1 MFFQIKEGM
10 KEVVTAS
17 QPQQEQKQIS
27 LYNIFS
33 AFFKMGMTAFGPAMA
48 AEAKKNIVKR
58 KHWLNEQEFL
68 NGLALA
74 QFIPGATF
82 VTLTIFMGYRMR
94 RLAGAVASFT
104 GFILPPTALMILL
117 SYLYFTYSN
126 LALVA
131 TAFRGLNAIV
141 VALIANAILDLGRS
155 AIKDWQTLLV
165 AVVSLA
171 VAWFNQNVFLIIL
184 FAALFSIL
192 VYMPWKKEPPVKM
205 TPVSGEVFPW
215 REIAVVLAVVVG
227 IAGLSALYPVLLQLE
242 NAFFWIGFLV
252 FGNGFTMIP
261 MIQQQVVNVHHW
273 LNLDQFTAGI
283 ALGQITPG
291 PILITATFIGY
302 KVAGVLGAI
311 VATVSIFYHCFVMI
325 IPVMPIYAKIKDN
338 LWVKAIFKGLVASF
352 IGLMVVVVIGMGRN
366 SLTDYTTASLSIVAL
381 AVLRLTKVDVLLVVT
396 GGTAIFL
403 VLAKLFGI

>member
-1 MFFQIKEGM
+1 MVYKLRGH
-10 KEVVTAS
+10 KEVTAFS
-17 QPQQEQKQIS
+17 QSQKKQIS
-27 LYNIFS
+27 LQEIFW
-33 AFFKMGMTAFGPAMA
+33 AFFKMGLTAFGPTMA

-58 KHWLNEQEFL
+58 KQWLNEQEFL

-82 VTLTIFMGYRMR
+82 VTLTIFMGYRLR

-104 GFILPPTALMILL
+104 GFLLPPTALMILL
-117 SYLYFTYSN
+117 SYLYFSYSN
-126 LALVA
+126 LPLVA
-131 TAFRGLNAIV
+131 IAFRGLEAIV
-141 VALIANAILDLGRS
+141 VALIVNAIVDLGRS
-155 AIKDWQTLLV
+155 AIKDWQTLFV
-165 AVVSLA
+165 AVVSLTIA
-171 VAWFNQNVFLIIL
+171 CFNQNVFLIIL
-184 FAALFSIL
+184 LAAFLSIIVFS
-192 VYMPWKKEPPVKM
+192 PWKREPSVKRAEIAE
-205 TPVSGEVFPW
+205 GVFHW
-215 REIAVVLAVVVG
+215 REIAIVLAVAIGIVG
-227 IAGLSALYPVLLQLE
+227 ISALYPVLLQLE

-311 VATVSIFYHCFVMI
+311 VATLAIFYHCFVMI

-338 LWVKAIFKGLVASF
+338 PWVKAIFKGLVASF
-352 IGLMVVVVIGMGRN
+352 VGLMVVVAIGMGRN
-366 SLTDYTTASLSIVAL
+366 SLTDYTTTVLSVAAL
-381 AVLRLTKVDVLLVVT
+381 AVLRLTKIDVLWVVF
-396 GGTAIFL
+396 GGTSIFL
-403 VLAKLFGI
+403 LLAKVFGL

>member
-1 MFFQIKEGM
+1 M
-10 KEVVTAS
+10 TAFS
-17 QPQQEQKQIS
+17 QSQKKQIS
-27 LYNIFS
+27 LQEIFW
-33 AFFKMGMTAFGPAMA
+33 AFFKMGLTAFGPTMA

-58 KHWLNEQEFL
+58 KQWLNEQEFL

-82 VTLTIFMGYRMR
+82 VTLTIFMGYRLR

-104 GFILPPTALMILL
+104 GFLLPPTALMILL
-117 SYLYFTYSN
+117 SYLYFSYSN
-126 LALVA
+126 LPLVA
-131 TAFRGLNAIV
+131 IAFRGLEAIV
-141 VALIANAILDLGRS
+141 VALIVNAIVDLGRS
-155 AIKDWQTLLV
+155 AIKDWQTLFV
-165 AVVSLA
+165 AVVSLTIA
-171 VAWFNQNVFLIIL
+171 CFNQNVFLIIL
-184 FAALFSIL
+184 LAAFLSIIVFS
-192 VYMPWKKEPPVKM
+192 PWKREPSVKRAEIAE
-205 TPVSGEVFPW
+205 GVFHW
-215 REIAVVLAVVVG
+215 REIAIVLAVAIGIVG
-227 IAGLSALYPVLLQLE
+227 ISALYPVLLQLE

-311 VATVSIFYHCFVMI
+311 VATLAIFYHCFVMI

-338 LWVKAIFKGLVASF
+338 PWVKAIFKGLVASF
-352 IGLMVVVVIGMGRN
+352 VGLMVVVAIGMGRN
-366 SLTDYTTASLSIVAL
+366 SLTDYTTTVLSVAAL
-381 AVLRLTKVDVLLVVT
+381 AVLRLTKIDVLWVVF
-396 GGTAIFL
+396 GGTSIFL
-403 VLAKLFGI
+403 LLAKVFGL

>member
-1 MFFQIKEGM
+1 M
-10 KEVVTAS
+10 KEVATATQS
-17 QPQQEQKQIS
+17 QQEQNQIS
-27 LYNIFS
+27 LFHIFS
-33 AFFKMGMTAFGPAMA
+33 AFFKMGLTAFGPALA

-58 KHWLNEQEFL
+58 KKWLNEQEFL

-104 GFILPPTALMILL
+104 GFILPPAALMILL

-141 VALIANAILDLGRS
+141 VALIVNAILDLGRS
-155 AIKDWQTLLV
+155 AIKDWQSLLV
-165 AVVSLA
+165 AAASLA
-171 VAWFNQNVFLIIL
+171 VAWFNQSVFLIIL
-184 FAALFSIL
+184 FAAVLSII
-192 VYMPWKKEPPVKM
+192 VYLPWKKEPPVKSA
-205 TPVSGEVFPW
+205 PVSSEVFPW
-215 REIAVVLAVVVG
+215 REIAIILAVAVG

-291 PILITATFIGY
+291 PILITAAFIGY

-311 VATVSIFYHCFVMI
+311 VATLAIFYHCFVMI
-325 IPVMPIYAKIKDN
+325 IPIMPIYAKIKDN
-338 LWVKAIFKGLVASF
+338 PWVKAIFKGLVASF

-366 SLTDYTTASLSIVAL
+366 SLTDYATASLSIVAL
-381 AVLRLTKVDVLLVVT
+381 AVLRLTKVDVLLVVL
-396 GGTAIFL
+396 GGTGIFL
-403 VLAKLFGI
+403 LLAKVFGF

>member
-1 MFFQIKEGM
+1 M
-10 KEVVTAS
+10 VTAS

>member
-1 MFFQIKEGM
+1 MA
-10 KEVVTAS
+10 TAS
-17 QPQQEQKQIS
+17 QSQQEQRQIS

-33 AFFKMGMTAFGPAMA
+33 AFFKMGITAFGPAMA
-48 AEAKKNIVKR
+48 AEAKKNIIKR

-141 VALIANAILDLGRS
+141 VALIVNAILDLGCS

-165 AVVSLA
+165 AVASLA

-184 FAALFSIL
+184 FAALLSII
-192 VYMPWKKEPPVKM
+192 VYLPWKKEPPVKM
-205 TPVSGEVFPW
+205 PPVSSEVFPW
-215 REIAVVLAVVVG
+215 REIAVVLAVAVG

-311 VATVSIFYHCFVMI
+311 VATVAIFYHCFVMI
-325 IPVMPIYAKIKDN
+325 IPVMPIYAKVKDN
-338 LWVKAIFKGLVASF
+338 PWVKAIFKGLVASF

-381 AVLRLTKVDVLLVVT
+381 AVLRLIKIDVLLVVT
-396 GGTAIFL
+396 GGTGIFL
-403 VLAKLFGI
+403 LLAKVFGL

>member
-1 MFFQIKEGM
+1 MAT
-10 KEVVTAS
+10 VT
-17 QPQQEQKQIS
+17 QTQRKQIS
-27 LYNIFS
+27 LQAIFW
-33 AFFKMGMTAFGPAMA
+33 AFFKMGLTAFGPAMA

-58 KHWLNEQEFL
+58 KQWLNEQEFL

-141 VALIANAILDLGRS
+141 VALIVNAILDLGRS
-155 AIKDWQTLLV
+155 AIKDWQSLLV
-165 AVVSLA
+165 AAASLA

-184 FAALFSIL
+184 FAALLSII
-192 VYMPWKKEPPVKM
+192 VYLPWKKEPPVKR
-205 TPVSGEVFPW
+205 TPVSGEIFPW
-215 REIAVVLAVVVG
+215 REIAVVLIVAVG

-261 MIQQQVVNVHHW
+261 MIQHQVVNVHHW

-311 VATVSIFYHCFVMI
+311 VATLAIFYHCFVMI
-325 IPVMPIYAKIKDN
+325 IPIMPIYAKIKDN
-338 LWVKAIFKGLVASF
+338 PWVKAIFKGLVASF

-381 AVLRLTKVDVLLVVT
+381 AVLRLTKVDVLLVVM
-396 GGTAIFL
+396 GGTGIFL
-403 VLAKLFGI
+403 LLAKVFGL

>member
-1 MFFQIKEGM
+1 MATVSK
-10 KEVVTAS
+10 S
-17 QPQQEQKQIS
+17 QKKQIS
-27 LYNIFS
+27 LQDIFWV
-33 AFFKMGMTAFGPAMA
+33 FFKMGLTAFGPTMA

-58 KHWLNEQEFL
+58 KQWLNEQEFL

-82 VTLTIFMGYRMR
+82 VTLTIFIGYRIR

-126 LALVA
+126 LPLVA
-131 TAFRGLNAIV
+131 TAFRGLEAIV
-141 VALIANAILDLGRS
+141 VALIVNAIFDLGRS

-165 AVVSLA
+165 AVASLA

-184 FAALFSIL
+184 LAALLSII
-192 VYMPWKKEPPVKM
+192 VFVPWKKEPPDKRDALAD
-205 TPVSGEVFPW
+205 EVFPW
-215 REIAVVLAVVVG
+215 REIAIVLAVAVG

-273 LNLDQFTAGI
+273 LSLDQFTAGI

-311 VATVSIFYHCFVMI
+311 VATVAIFYHCFVMI
-325 IPVMPIYAKIKDN
+325 IPVMPIYSKIKDN
-338 LWVKAIFKGLVASF
+338 PWVKAIFKGLVASF
-352 IGLMVVVVIGMGRN
+352 IGLMVVVAIGMGRN
-366 SLTDYTTASLSIVAL
+366 SLTDYTTTALSVAAL
-381 AVLRLTKVDVLLVVT
+381 AMLRLTKIDVLWVVL
-396 GGTAIFL
+396 GGTGLFL
-403 VLAKLFGI
+403 LLLTVFGL

>member
-1 MFFQIKEGM
+1 
-10 KEVVTAS
+10 
-17 QPQQEQKQIS
+17 
-27 LYNIFS
+27 
-33 AFFKMGMTAFGPAMA
+33 MGLTAFGPTMA

-58 KHWLNEQEFL
+58 KQWLNEQEFL

-82 VTLTIFMGYRMR
+82 VTLTIFMGYRLR

-104 GFILPPTALMILL
+104 GFLLPPTALMILL
-117 SYLYFTYSN
+117 SYLYFSYSN
-126 LALVA
+126 LPLVA
-131 TAFRGLNAIV
+131 IAFRGLEAIV
-141 VALIANAILDLGRS
+141 VALIVNAIVDLGRS
-155 AIKDWQTLLV
+155 AIKDWQTLFV
-165 AVVSLA
+165 AVVSLTIA
-171 VAWFNQNVFLIIL
+171 CFNQNVFLIIL
-184 FAALFSIL
+184 LAAFLSIIVFS
-192 VYMPWKKEPPVKM
+192 PWKREPSVKRAEIAE
-205 TPVSGEVFPW
+205 GVFHW
-215 REIAVVLAVVVG
+215 REIAIVLAVAIGIVG
-227 IAGLSALYPVLLQLE
+227 ISALYPVLLQLE

-311 VATVSIFYHCFVMI
+311 VATLAIFYHCFVMI

-338 LWVKAIFKGLVASF
+338 PWVKAIFKGLVASF
-352 IGLMVVVVIGMGRN
+352 VGLMVVVAIGMGRN
-366 SLTDYTTASLSIVAL
+366 SLTDYTTTVLSVAAL
-381 AVLRLTKVDVLLVVT
+381 AVLRLTKIDVLWVVF
-396 GGTAIFL
+396 GGTSIFL
-403 VLAKLFGI
+403 LLAKVFGL